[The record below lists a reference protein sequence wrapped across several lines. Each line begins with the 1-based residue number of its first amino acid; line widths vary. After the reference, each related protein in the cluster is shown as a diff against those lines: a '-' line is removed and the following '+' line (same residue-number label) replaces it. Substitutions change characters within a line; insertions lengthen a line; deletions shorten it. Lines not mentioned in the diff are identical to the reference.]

1 MGRRPEGAITILL
14 QRPWSTAVEDLIR
27 MIQYEFNHHLL
38 HPDCQKG
45 CVSIA
50 NSGFDFFTP
59 AREKHI
65 QNDCLTIGGSEH
77 GWWAFCPG
85 PMY

>member
-1 MGRRPEGAITILL
+1 MIRSIKEVGCVGRRPEGAITILL

-45 CVSIA
+45 CVSVA

-65 QNDCLTIGGSEH
+65 QNDSALQ
-77 GWWAFCPG
+77 
-85 PMY
+85 